1 MVVNCAR
8 EPLGIF
14 VPAGAMA
21 EAPLPEKHL
30 PNQKGGLWMIEYK
43 LSLASSGAVKTPGSM
58 DGGTS
63 RLGTGYLKKATPWK
77 SLDGS

>member
-30 PNQKGGLWMIEYK
+30 PNQKKEV
-43 LSLASSGAVKTPGSM
+43 SG
-58 DGGTS
+58 
-63 RLGTGYLKKATPWK
+63 
-77 SLDGS
+77 